1 MHIVNLPDGPLR
13 PIRDRMPN
21 KDATKMKKNQH
32 IVPHSE
38 GWAVKTAGASRATV
52 VVPTQQE
59 AFDIGR
65 GIARNNGSELFVH
78 GRDGRIR
85 ERNSYG
91 NDPNPPKG

>member
-1 MHIVNLPDGPLR
+1 MAKHH
-13 PIRDRMPN
+13 
-21 KDATKMKKNQH
+21 TKMAKKNQH

-52 VVPTQQE
+52 VVPTQRE

-91 NDPNPPKG
+91 NDPYPPKG